1 MESFKANSPTHAVG
15 MRPLICAATF
25 KKRKRTL
32 CGRLWQNEQSW
43 NILKSEFQN
52 LENIEKSAIETHD
65 ITIQEHGITTGQLIY
80 IDPFIIFREDENP
93 FKVEK
98 REFPMDFG
106 VRSEK
111 IYVTNITIPD
121 GYLVD
126 ETPPPKVTVLPEN
139 KGKFSYHVTQTG
151 NRLTVVSSIQINERI
166 FMQDEYPGLREF
178 YNRIV
183 AKQSEQVVLKKK
195 GNFFFDHGL
204 PHVTHLPP
212 CLK

>member
-1 MESFKANSPTHAVG
+1 
-15 MRPLICAATF
+15 MRSNIQ
-25 KKRKRTL
+25 KKGKERYVEDFGKTK
-32 CGRLWQNEQSW
+32 QSW

-52 LENIEKSAIETHD
+52 LEDIEKSAIETHD

-106 VRSEK
+106 VRTEK

-126 ETPPPKVTVLPEN
+126 ETPPPKVT
-139 KGKFSYHVTQTG
+139 F
-151 NRLTVVSSIQINERI
+151 
-166 FMQDEYPGLREF
+166 YPKTR
-178 YNRIV
+178 
-183 AKQSEQVVLKKK
+183 
-195 GNFFFDHGL
+195 
-204 PHVTHLPP
+204 
-212 CLK
+212 